1 MRAGFVVDSSAAL
14 PWLLE
19 DEKTAASEAL
29 LDRLIS
35 GGERAVAPPLLR
47 YEVSNAMAMAV
58 KRKRIARDVMRE
70 ALEFFSLLPI
80 DLDEDSNRLVL
91 TSAQTIAEKHSL
103 TIYDAIYLELAGR
116 LGLPLATNDNALMKA
131 AKSEGI
137 AWEAV

>member
-58 KRKRIARDVMRE
+58 KRKRIARDVMRAFTE
-70 ALEFFSLLPI
+70 QMSL
-80 DLDEDSNRLVL
+80 
-91 TSAQTIAEKHSL
+91 
-103 TIYDAIYLELAGR
+103 
-116 LGLPLATNDNALMKA
+116 
-131 AKSEGI
+131 
-137 AWEAV
+137 